1 MSAAPSIHPTAIVE
15 DGAQLGDGVVVGPYC
30 IVGAQVRIG
39 PGTRLLSQV
48 NVAGN
53 TTIGKDCILYPFTA
67 LGAPAQD
74 FKHKDGDPVSLE
86 IGDRNVLREH
96 VTMHMGTK
104 AARAVTRVGSD
115 GFFMVGCH
123 VAHDCIIGDSVVLA
137 NNVAIGGGSE
147 LGDFVIM
154 GGQSALHQQC
164 RIGRYAF
171 VGGGAAV
178 VGDVIPFGM
187 ADNHG
192 YLAGLNLVGLKRR
205 GFQRD
210 AIHDLR
216 AAYRLLFAEEG
227 AFTERVEDAARL
239 FEGRAEVQAIIE
251 FLRAPARR
259 PLCFPAPR

>member
-1 MSAAPSIHPTAIVE
+1 MSAEIHPTAIVE
-15 DGAQLGDGVVVGPYC
+15 DGAELGEGVKVGPYC
-30 IVGAQVRIG
+30 IIGPQARIG
-39 PGTRLLSQV
+39 ARTQLLSHV
-48 NVAGN
+48 SITGR
-53 TTIGKDCILYPFTA
+53 TTIGQDCIIHPFAA
-67 LGAPAQD
+67 LGSPAQD
-74 FKHKDGDPVSLE
+74 FKHKDGDEVSLA

-104 AARAVTRVGSD
+104 ASRGVTRVGSG
-115 GFFMVGCH
+115 GFFMVGAH
-123 VAHDCIIGDSVVLA
+123 VAHDCVVGDNVVFA
-137 NNVAIGGGSE
+137 NNVAVGGGSDV
-147 LGDFVIM
+147 GDFVIM
-154 GGQSALHQQC
+154 GGLSALHQQC

-205 GFQRD
+205 GFSREV
-210 AIHDLR
+210 IHDLR

-227 AFTERVEDAARL
+227 AFTERVEDTARI
-239 FEGRAEVQAIIE
+239 FESRDEVQSIIT